1 MTDAAEE
8 KWGKY
13 IQEMLTHNVEYPHV
27 GDHGVRVYLAH
38 VMSLVLLLHVLD
50 VQTPRV
56 VLVVGDGEPGDA
68 RYHLVVDGQDHLP
81 VQVHKG
87 NLEVVQVLDHT
98 RDDGVAPHGHG
109 DVGHGAHELRSG
121 ARTLPAA
128 AAAAAA
134 PGLCPAGEGEIV
146 TASHGHC
153 GRAPPP
159 RSGRGVGA
167 GVAAGGG
174 QEEHKEQGWKKR
186 KRIG

>member
-1 MTDAAEE
+1 
-8 KWGKY
+8 
-13 IQEMLTHNVEYPHV
+13 MLTHNVEYPHV

-50 VQTPRV
+50 MQTPRV

-128 AAAAAA
+128 AAAAA
-134 PGLCPAGEGEIV
+134 GLCPAGEGKIV

-174 QEEHKEQGWKKR
+174 QEEHEEQGWKKR